1 VFYCGL
7 TMQHAVERDG
17 QVTQNYATYAVN
29 LGRVGMTFDD
39 AALREIVNT
48 ISSGRDCLL
57 EIVDL
62 NVEVRRQLFML
73 LRGYRYAC

>member
-1 VFYCGL
+1 
-7 TMQHAVERDG
+7 MQHAVERDG
-17 QVTQNYATYAVN
+17 QVTQNYAMYAVN
-29 LGRVGMTFDD
+29 LSHVGMTFDD

-57 EIVDL
+57 EIVDF

-73 LRGYRYAC
+73 LRGY